1 MTKLKAKVK
10 GVHDHLS
17 LHIFTLK
24 YFLSF
29 IHKKKTL
36 LRVDI
41 CRESD
46 SCLFTIAL
54 RSWDTSPANT
64 ALLYVVVT
72 FPKALHNK

>member
-1 MTKLKAKVK
+1 MGRKSVRALDDKTEDKSQ
-10 GVHDHLS
+10 GVHAHLS

-41 CRESD
+41 CCESD

-54 RSWDTSPANT
+54 RS
-64 ALLYVVVT
+64 
-72 FPKALHNK
+72 